1 MQREYTLKESV
12 TKDDL
17 LKFGF
22 VTYNHKMFTYFSYLY
37 KKIIK
42 VRFIVDL
49 SEMEM
54 TWEVYDTTNQKPYN
68 AFYSNINGKYNQVAI
83 ACFERF
89 NEIVEKMSKA
99 GIIEGE
105 KE

>member
-1 MQREYTLKESV
+1 MKREYSIKESIN
-12 TKDDL
+12 KEDL
-17 LKFGF
+17 INFGF
-22 VTYNHKMFTYFSYLY
+22 VTYDYKRFTYFCYLF
-37 KKIIK
+37 KKIIRAK
-42 VRFIVDL
+42 YTVNL
-49 SEMEM
+49 EEMEM

-89 NEIVEKMSKA
+89 NEIIEKMAKA

-105 KE
+105 E